1 MTPSKKRNRAY
12 TKQERRQVSFN
23 PIDNP
28 EDRELLEYVDQP
40 WFNFS
45 GTVKSLLRHHLL
57 GEPLTLNIPFMNEVV
72 PSKPIQKPIQD
83 KPKPEPTRQP
93 EPVRQP
99 EPQPE
104 PEPQPQP
111 IKQVKPEPKPEIPVK
126 PEPPKPKPNKPKKN
140 VGQGMP
146 GMF

>member
-23 PIDNP
+23 PVDNP

-57 GEPLTLNIPFMNEVV
+57 GEPLTLNIPFMSEV
-72 PSKPIQKPIQD
+72 PSRPIQD
-83 KPKPEPTRQP
+83 KPKPEPTRKP
-93 EPVRQP
+93 EPM
-99 EPQPE
+99 PE

-111 IKQVKPEPKPEIPVK
+111 IKQVK
-126 PEPPKPKPNKPKKN
+126 
-140 VGQGMP
+140 
-146 GMF
+146 